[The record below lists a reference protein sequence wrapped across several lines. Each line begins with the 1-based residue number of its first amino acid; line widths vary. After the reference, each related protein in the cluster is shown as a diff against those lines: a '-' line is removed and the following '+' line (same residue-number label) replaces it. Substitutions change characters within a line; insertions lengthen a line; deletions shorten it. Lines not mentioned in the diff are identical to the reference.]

1 MAKHQHDKNANELW
15 QYFQD
20 VIHWVRKTFPNY
32 RKEMAG
38 VNWGELY
45 NEFKSK
51 KLDSVKLEKEIKE
64 LMQDEDV
71 TKKSGIYPYVL
82 TRKERYLSIRAFTP
96 NMKREA
102 YERQDGICPV
112 CKKEFA
118 IGEMEADHI
127 NPWHDGGR
135 TIAEN
140 CQMLCKEDNRTKS
153 GK

>member
-1 MAKHQHDKNANELW
+1 MAS
-15 QYFQD
+15 
-20 VIHWVRKTFPNY
+20 
-32 RKEMAG
+32 

-51 KLDSVKLEKEIKE
+51 KLDSEKLEKEIKK